1 MEPMP
6 QGGDGVDIVIVPV
19 VPVASIFPLGVPR
32 LGVGV
37 GAPRVGAL
45 AMVVLFRAKNGVC
58 QDVSAAA
65 EKRARWNGRW
75 HTTMA
80 APVDDC
86 FFTFLRERCR
96 LFFLSFGFGA

>member
-37 GAPRVGAL
+37 GAPRVGGRSFGNSGSKIITK
-45 AMVVLFRAKNGVC
+45 M
-58 QDVSAAA
+58 DVHCSAGGHHPVAA
-65 EKRARWNGRW
+65 E
-75 HTTMA
+75 
-80 APVDDC
+80 PQ
-86 FFTFLRERCR
+86 
-96 LFFLSFGFGA
+96 